1 MIQSFSKLGTKN
13 FLNLIKGIYIYLQQY
28 LSRYVS
34 SGKGNKSK
42 NKQMGL
48 HPTKKLLHSEG
59 NYHQKKSQPTD
70 WKTVFPNDMSDK
82 GLIYKELQ
90 NI

>member
-1 MIQSFSKLGTKN
+1 MQKKHMTKFNTYSMIQSFSKLGTKN

-48 HPTKKLLHSEG
+48 HQNKKLLHSKG
-59 NYHQKKSQPTD
+59 NNK
-70 WKTVFPNDMSDK
+70 
-82 GLIYKELQ
+82 
-90 NI
+90 